1 MFRMNLESILKHF
14 LPGFICLVTMVFLLA
29 GCSRQEQEADE
40 GPVTITIWH
49 DKEEEVAAVLQDA
62 LNQLAPDI
70 IVKLERKDGLTDSL
84 KMVGNDPNAAPDMYF
99 FAHDKIGVYAEM
111 GILAPITEFLEQDV
125 LDGCM
130 PMTLEAASYK
140 GEVYQLPLY
149 FETLLFMYNRRYMKD
164 EEVPSTTEELYT
176 YMQENTRG
184 GHYGFVE
191 QHSTAYYAAGWLHAF
206 EG

>member
-99 FAHDKIGVYAEM
+99 FAHDKIPNIPIVSTKNSDA
-111 GILAPITEFLEQDV
+111 IFLAARSSIRAKDMPHSFAPTITSSSPKCNLPYKFLTIV
-125 LDGCM
+125 AFS
-130 PMTLEAASYK
+130 TL
-140 GEVYQLPLY
+140 
-149 FETLLFMYNRRYMKD
+149 
-164 EEVPSTTEELYT
+164 
-176 YMQENTRG
+176 
-184 GHYGFVE
+184 
-191 QHSTAYYAAGWLHAF
+191 
-206 EG
+206 